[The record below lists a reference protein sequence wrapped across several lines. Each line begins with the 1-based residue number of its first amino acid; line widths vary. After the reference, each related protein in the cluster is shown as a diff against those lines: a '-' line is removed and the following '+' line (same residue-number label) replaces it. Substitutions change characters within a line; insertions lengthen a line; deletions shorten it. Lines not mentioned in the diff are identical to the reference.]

1 MIGKVMD
8 LVKSL
13 YFAVFF
19 FSVIV
24 FVDLIIKFKRP
35 LLLKACFAVL
45 VISIGTAS
53 FVYSQNDH
61 PIEFF
66 FYIIL
71 MKALVA
77 SAFLNIFSIL
87 YFPKFQPLVLSLSIA
102 LIGFTIYSMY
112 YNYTYNPDYLS
123 QLKGQTIVIVRDE
136 GLHVPFIFKFVR
148 FILILS
154 FFMTLIY
161 FLYMMTAKFKLNNI
175 YFDKIKRWTIFVTIL
190 SVSILILY
198 LPISIFKHN
207 DRIGHFIS
215 IYIYLYIILLVFY
228 RPNFL
233 NRSAL
238 RISLGESFN
247 KETDFAI
254 SELDFI
260 NEFYTKLYFTNNE
273 ASLEH
278 LAKILKIS
286 SNDLYKFVY
295 YKYSMTFNDLVNK
308 NRVDYFIDIIHN
320 PKYLNYTID
329 ALAKEV
335 GFSSRQHLY
344 KPFKKFHGGNPS
356 DIVDAVVSK

>member
-1 MIGKVMD
+1 MD

-24 FVDLIIKFKRP
+24 FFDLLIKFKRP
-35 LLLKACFAVL
+35 LLLKACFSTL
-45 VISIGTAS
+45 VISIGAAS
-53 FVYSQNDH
+53 FVYSQNEH

-102 LIGFTIYSMY
+102 LIGFTIFSLY
-112 YNYTYNPDYLS
+112 YNFTYNPSYLS
-123 QLKGQTIVIVRDE
+123 QLRGQTIVIVRDE
-136 GLHVPFIFKFVR
+136 GLQVPIIFKLVR

-154 FFMTLIY
+154 FFITMIY
-161 FLYMMTAKFKLNNI
+161 FLYMMIAKFNLNNI
-175 YFDKIKRWTIFVTIL
+175 YFDKIRKWSIFITIL
-190 SVSILILY
+190 SVSIIILY
-198 LPISIFKHN
+198 LPIPIFRKN
-207 DRIGHFIS
+207 DLIGHCIS
-215 IYIYLYIILLVFY
+215 IYIYLYILLLVFY

-273 ASLEH
+273 ASIEH
-278 LAKILKIS
+278 LAKILKIG

>member
-1 MIGKVMD
+1 MD

-19 FSVIV
+19 FSAIV
-24 FVDLIIKFKRP
+24 LVDLVIKFKRP
-35 LLLKACFAVL
+35 LLLKACFAIL
-45 VISIGTAS
+45 VISIGTAA
-53 FVYSQNDH
+53 FIYSQNAN
-61 PIEFF
+61 PLAYY

-71 MKALVA
+71 MKAIVA

-87 YFPKFQPLVLSLSIA
+87 YFPKFKPLVIFLSVA
-102 LIGFTIYSMY
+102 LIGFTVFSLY
-112 YNYTYNPDYLS
+112 YNITYNPAYLS

-136 GLHVPFIFKFVR
+136 GLRVPFIFKFIR
-148 FILILS
+148 FILIVS
-154 FFMTLIY
+154 FFSTMVY
-161 FLYMMTAKFKLNNI
+161 FLYMMTTKFNLNNI
-175 YFDKIKRWTIFVTIL
+175 YFDKIKKWSIFITIL

-198 LPISIFKHN
+198 LPIPLFTKN
-207 DRIGHFIS
+207 DVIGHYIS
-215 IYIYLYIILLVFY
+215 IYIYLYILLLVFY

-278 LAKILKIS
+278 LAKILKIG

-356 DIVDAVVSK
+356 DIVDAVITK

>member
-1 MIGKVMD
+1 MD

-24 FVDLIIKFKRP
+24 FVDLVIKFKRP
-35 LLLKACFAVL
+35 LLLKACFAIL

-53 FVYSQNDH
+53 FIYSQNTNPLDYY
-61 PIEFF
+61 

-71 MKALVA
+71 IKAIVA
-77 SAFLNIFSIL
+77 SAFLNIYSIL
-87 YFPKFQPLVLSLSIA
+87 YFPKFKPLVVSLSIA
-102 LIGFTIYSMY
+102 LIGFTIFSLY
-112 YNYTYNPDYLS
+112 YNLTFNPAYLS
-123 QLKGQTIVIVRDE
+123 QLRGQTIVIVRDE
-136 GLHVPFIFKFVR
+136 GLQVPIIFKIIR
-148 FILILS
+148 FFLIIS
-154 FFMTLIY
+154 FFGTMIY
-161 FLYMMTAKFKLNNI
+161 FLYMMIAKLNLNNI
-175 YFDKIKRWTIFVTIL
+175 YFDKIKKWSIFITIL
-190 SVSILILY
+190 SVSILMLY
-198 LPISIFKHN
+198 LPIPIFRKN
-207 DRIGHFIS
+207 DLIGHFIS
-215 IYIYLYIILLVFY
+215 IYFYLYIILLVFY

-238 RISLGESFN
+238 KISFGESFN

-273 ASLEH
+273 ASIEH
-278 LAKILKIS
+278 LAKILKIG

-356 DIVDAVVSK
+356 DIVDAVVSR

>member
-1 MIGKVMD
+1 MD

-24 FVDLIIKFKRP
+24 FVDLVIKFKRP
-35 LLLKACFAVL
+35 LLLKACFAIL
-45 VISIGTAS
+45 VISVGAAS

-66 FYIIL
+66 FFIIL

-87 YFPKFQPLVLSLSIA
+87 YFPKFQPLVLTLSIA
-102 LIGFTIYSMY
+102 LIGFTIFSLY
-112 YNYTYNPDYLS
+112 YNFTFNPTYLT
-123 QLKGQTIVIVRDE
+123 QLRGQTIVIVRDE
-136 GLHVPFIFKFVR
+136 GLQVPLILKIIR

-154 FFMTLIY
+154 FFVTMIY
-161 FLYMMTAKFKLNNI
+161 FLYMMIAKFNLNNI
-175 YFDKIKRWTIFVTIL
+175 YFDKIKKWSVFITIFSL
-190 SVSILILY
+190 SIITLY
-198 LPISIFKHN
+198 LPIPLFTKN
-207 DRIGHFIS
+207 DLMGHYIS
-215 IYIYLYIILLVFY
+215 IYLYLYIILLVFY

-238 RISLGESFN
+238 KISFGESFN

-273 ASLEH
+273 ASIEH
-278 LAKILKIS
+278 LAKILKIG

-356 DIVDAVVSK
+356 DIVDAVVSR

>member
-1 MIGKVMD
+1 MD

-24 FVDLIIKFKRP
+24 FFDLLIKFKRP
-35 LLLKACFAVL
+35 LLLKACFATL
-45 VISIGTAS
+45 VISIGAAS
-53 FVYSQNDH
+53 FVYSQNEH

-71 MKALVA
+71 MKAMVA
-77 SAFLNIFSIL
+77 SAFLNIYSIL
-87 YFPKFQPLVLSLSIA
+87 YFPKSQPLVIALSVG
-102 LIGFTIYSMY
+102 LIGFTIFSLY
-112 YNYTYNPDYLS
+112 YNFTYNPTYLS
-123 QLKGQTIVIVRDE
+123 QLRGQTLVIVRDE
-136 GLHVPFIFKFVR
+136 GLQVPFIFKFIR
-148 FILILS
+148 FLLILS
-154 FFMTLIY
+154 FFMTMIY
-161 FLYMMTAKFKLNNI
+161 FLYMMIAKFNLNNI
-175 YFDKIKRWTIFVTIL
+175 YFAKIKKWSVFITVL
-190 SVSILILY
+190 SVSIIILY
-198 LPISIFKHN
+198 LPLPIFKNN
-207 DRIGHFIS
+207 DLIGHCIS

-228 RPNFL
+228 RPSFL

-273 ASLEH
+273 ASIEH
-278 LAKILKIS
+278 LAKILKIG

>member
-1 MIGKVMD
+1 MEVI
-8 LVKSL
+8 KSL

-19 FSVIV
+19 FSIIV
-24 FVDLIIKFKRP
+24 CIDLFIKFKRP
-35 LLLKACFAVL
+35 LLLKIYFTILVL
-45 VISIGTAS
+45 CIGFAS
-53 FVYSQNDH
+53 FVYSQDIH
-61 PIEFF
+61 PTYYYY
-66 FYIIL
+66 YIIL
-71 MKALVA
+71 TKALVA

-87 YFPKFQPLVLSLSIA
+87 YFPKFKKFVYLLSFL
-102 LIGFTIYSMY
+102 LIGFTLFSLY
-112 YNYTYNPDYLS
+112 YNFQFNPDYVN
-123 QLKGQTIVIVRDE
+123 QLRGQTIVIVRDE
-136 GLHVPFIFKFVR
+136 GLKVPIIFKIIRVL
-148 FILILS
+148 LIGS
-154 FFMTLIY
+154 FFIMMIY
-161 FLYMMTAKFKLNNI
+161 FLYMITLKFSHNNI
-175 YFDKIKRWTIFVTIL
+175 YFEKIKIWTIYIFGL

-198 LPISIFKHN
+198 LPIPIFKSN
-207 DRIGHFIS
+207 ELVGNSIS
-215 IYIYLYIILLVFY
+215 IYLYMYILLLVFY
-228 RPNFL
+228 RPAFL

-238 RISLGESFN
+238 KISLGNNFN
-247 KETDFAI
+247 KEANFSL

-273 ASLEH
+273 ASLDH
-278 LAKILKIS
+278 LAKTLKIG

-356 DIVDAVVSK
+356 DIVDAVATK